1 MQKEIK
7 DYEMYSAAGN
17 RACQSVVNS
26 ITKKILGS
34 KRVTEDT
41 ILDLFNKG
49 RMKIAEKHGEVYDTE
64 PRYHMQYRINAALK
78 DAGYSFYL

>member
-7 DYEMYSAAGN
+7 DYEMFSAARN
-17 RACQSVVNS
+17 RACQSAVNS

-34 KRVTEDT
+34 KRVTEDD

-64 PRYHMQYRINAALK
+64 PRWHMKNRINAALK
-78 DAGYSFYL
+78 QAGYSFNL